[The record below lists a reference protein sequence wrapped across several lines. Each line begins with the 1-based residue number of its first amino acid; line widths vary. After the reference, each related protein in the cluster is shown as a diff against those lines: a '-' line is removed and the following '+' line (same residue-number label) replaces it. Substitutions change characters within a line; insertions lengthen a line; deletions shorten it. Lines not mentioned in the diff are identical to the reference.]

1 MSTVGFVPLCEMEKW
16 TEEQW
21 KSYDEFRERAGLSSR
36 VEMGN
41 ALKAIHDR
49 MVRDGYIKQMQ

>member
-1 MSTVGFVPLCEMEKW
+1 MEKW